1 MLSGLDALLSR
12 PCHLPGVYACGVG
25 WDCGEPLSRRLA
37 EFKKMN
43 AEWNMRNILVVCRT
57 NSVMSPIVEA
67 VINAEGSGAWRAY
80 SAGSKP
86 AERINP
92 YAFVG
97 LKGVGLGLDTSRMPT
112 DWRAFSGADAP
123 RFEIVLTV
131 SEDVAWEEMPVWN
144 GVPRLVHW
152 AMPDPL
158 AIPCSPSER
167 LGLVNAWC
175 DLARARVS
183 TFMDEERVSL
193 RVEPIANDNR
203 GEAARLSGC

>member
-1 MLSGLDALLSR
+1 M
-12 PCHLPGVYACGVG
+12 
-25 WDCGEPLSRRLA
+25 
-37 EFKKMN
+37 K
-43 AEWNMRNILVVCRT
+43 NILVVCRT

-67 VINAEGSGAWRAY
+67 VINAQSAGAWCAF
-80 SAGSKP
+80 SSGSEP

-92 YAFVG
+92 YTFLA
-97 LKGVGLGLDTSRMPT
+97 LKEAGIPLKTTQSTAHWGTFCGPN
-112 DWRAFSGADAP
+112 AH

-175 DLARARVS
+175 DLARARVAA
-183 TFMDEERVSL
+183 FLLEEAAAL
-193 RVEPIANDNR
+193 RFQPVANDNR
-203 GEAARLSGC
+203 GIARRMAGT

>member
-1 MLSGLDALLSR
+1 MTTSPAGRLCVPYRWAMLETAAQFR
-12 PCHLPGVYACGVG
+12 VEI
-25 WDCGEPLSRRLA
+25 GELFA
-37 EFKKMN
+37 EPVMK
-43 AEWNMRNILVVCRT
+43 NILVVCRT

-67 VINAEGSGAWRAY
+67 VINAQSAGAWRAF
-80 SAGSKP
+80 SGGSEP

-92 YAFVG
+92 YAFLA
-97 LKGVGLGLDTSRMPT
+97 LKEAGIPLRTSLSPT
-112 DWRAFSGADAP
+112 NWRVFCGANGP

-175 DLARARVS
+175 DLARARVAS
-183 TFMDEERVSL
+183 FLLEEREAL
-193 RVEPIANDNR
+193 RIKAVANDNR
-203 GEAARLSGC
+203 GVAIRTAGA